1 MNEREPARSEVRKP
15 TAHRRGYPS
24 QAITVNRR
32 ADYRCHDMVTGA
44 GTVPAPA
51 WVAGWG
57 VYRRRMS
64 RVGTAIRETGAVAV
78 GTSVANAL
86 GYVLTVV
93 GARVLGPAEFGA
105 FGALL
110 ALVIADSVAALAV
123 QATTARSTAR
133 GQAVVPV
140 IRAGLAIALVVGL
153 ALALLS
159 PLLREFLQLSSV
171 VPALAVA
178 VGIAAL
184 TATAPAMGIVQGAER
199 FHVLAVLV
207 AGQALLRV
215 AGGLIGM
222 AVEPTA
228 AGALVGIAAGLVVAG
243 AGCWLVARPPL
254 QPAELRMLGVSIR
267 STLASGGMLLGFVLL
282 TNADVFL
289 ARHVLPAQQSGLYA
303 AGAVFTKIA
312 FWLPQFV
319 PLVAFPAL
327 TDPRRRRGAVRLGLS
342 AVIGCGAALV
352 AGVALFPD
360 VAVQIVA
367 GEQYVALT
375 PWAAWFTA
383 LGALLAVAQLLVYA
397 HLASG
402 DRLTTAVIWGIL
414 VAYVAVVELTA
425 DTLPRV
431 LIPTMCA
438 AALVVLWGLL
448 RERSTRRTGS

>member
-1 MNEREPARSEVRKP
+1 
-15 TAHRRGYPS
+15 
-24 QAITVNRR
+24 
-32 ADYRCHDMVTGA
+32 
-44 GTVPAPA
+44 
-51 WVAGWG
+51 
-57 VYRRRMS
+57 MS
-64 RVGTAIRETGAVAV
+64 RVGTAIRSTGAVAV

-123 QATTARSTAR
+123 QATTARSTAK

-140 IRAGLAIALVVGL
+140 IRAGLAIAVAVGL
-153 ALALLS
+153 ALGLLS

-184 TATAPAMGIVQGAER
+184 TATAPALGIVQGAER
-199 FHVLAVLV
+199 FQVLAILV

-215 AGGLIGM
+215 SGGLIGM
-222 AVEPTA
+222 AIEPTA

-254 QPAELRMLGVSIR
+254 RPAQLHTLGMSIR

-352 AGVALFPD
+352 AGVAVLPA

-367 GEQYVALT
+367 GDQYVALT

-425 DTLPRV
+425 DTLPSV

-448 RERSTRRTGS
+448 RERSTRRAAS

>member
-1 MNEREPARSEVRKP
+1 
-15 TAHRRGYPS
+15 
-24 QAITVNRR
+24 
-32 ADYRCHDMVTGA
+32 
-44 GTVPAPA
+44 
-51 WVAGWG
+51 
-57 VYRRRMS
+57 MS
-64 RVGTAIRETGAVAV
+64 RVGTAIRETGSVAV

-123 QATTARSTAR
+123 QATTARATAR
-133 GQAVVPV
+133 GQDVVPV
-140 IRAGLAIALVVGL
+140 IRAGIAIALAVGVVLG
-153 ALALLS
+153 LLS
-159 PLLREFLQLSSV
+159 PVLREFLQLSSV

-184 TATAPAMGIVQGAER
+184 TATAPALGIVQGAER
-199 FHVLAVLV
+199 FQVLAILV

-222 AVEPTA
+222 VVEPTA
-228 AGALVGIAAGLVVAG
+228 AGALVGIAVGLTVAG

-254 QPAELRMLGVSIR
+254 WPAHLQTLGVSIR

-327 TDPRRRRGAVRLGLS
+327 TDPRRRRGAVRLGLL
-342 AVIGCGAALV
+342 AVVGCGAALV
-352 AGVALFPD
+352 ASVAVLPGVA
-360 VAVQIVA
+360 VAIVA
-367 GEQYVALT
+367 GDQYVALT
-375 PWAAWFTA
+375 PWAPWFTA

-402 DRLTTAVIWGIL
+402 DRFTTAIVWTIL

-425 DTLPRV
+425 DSLPGV
-431 LIPTMCA
+431 LIPTICA

-448 RERSTRRTGS
+448 RERASRHTGS